1 MFQNLTTQ
9 NYGIIHI
16 DSHRENQLQTLALAM
31 VQNIEINSETQNNVN
46 TEFEVYI
53 VGGYND
59 EKDTSRKITRAVM
72 DYMINEQTKTF
83 YLRLTCAG
91 LINTRLFYSTITIK
105 NLNIK

>member
-1 MFQNLTTQ
+1 M
-9 NYGIIHI
+9 
-16 DSHRENQLQTLALAM
+16 D
-31 VQNIEINSETQNNVN
+31 QNIEIDSESQNNAN

>member
-16 DSHRENQLQTLALAM
+16 DSHRENQLEKLALAL
-31 VQNIEINSETQNNVN
+31 VQNYKIDSETSQNNLN

-59 EKDTSRKITRAVM
+59 EKDTSRQITRTVM
-72 DYMINEQTKTF
+72 NYMISEQTKLF
-83 YLRLTCAG
+83 HLKLACAG
-91 LINTRLFYSTITIK
+91 FINTRLIYSTISI
-105 NLNIK
+105 